1 MALTVLFRVRLRFR
15 PAYPFYPS
23 GAKIQ
28 TSFGTAGSRRVAS
41 FLTALVRR
49 FEGPI
54 SLVETVTDVNG
65 LHTAFIIPLVRVSA
79 QARAA
84 E

>member
-54 SLVETVTDVNG
+54 SLGCSEHPGEHASAPDAV
-65 LHTAFIIPLVRVSA
+65 LVVL
-79 QARAA
+79 
-84 E
+84 